1 MFQLRDCAFTL
12 AFSTSGGSFA
22 IEGFSVFSSGRNVGG
37 GSFSFA
43 RYDVSTS
50 TCSCNCFANCER
62 SDMIYRQSLFEYV
75 LDLKIILW
83 VGQEEAGML
92 GPFISEGYRR
102 ALSLITP
109 HQSHHFYSS
118 PHLAVSIASAD
129 HGVVMIR
136 SPEPPRVRS
145 CLGDRRIESPR
156 SITTLVNTHLET
168 VHAYGGTITEYD
180 RRAALKLN

>member
-83 VGQEEAGML
+83 VGHEEAGML

-109 HQSHHFYSS
+109 HQSHHFLFLSTFS
-118 PHLAVSIASAD
+118 CVNCL
-129 HGVVMIR
+129 G
-136 SPEPPRVRS
+136 RS
-145 CLGDRRIESPR
+145 CRG
-156 SITTLVNTHLET
+156 
-168 VHAYGGTITEYD
+168 YD
-180 RRAALKLN
+180 SFPGNPARQVLSWRLTNRFSKVYHDFG